1 MKRRQVITVGLTVLV
16 AVFMLVRA
24 IIFLHPSPGDGK
36 QKIHVRF
43 ESVEKI
49 APGTRVAFAGKPVG
63 EVSSVTLLSDVMERS
78 RQSAQIFP
86 YEAVLSIDSSV
97 RVYKTDEI
105 SVKTSGL
112 MGERFIVITPKPF
125 PFETEGELVLP
136 TNILYAQ
143 RVGSAEQAIQEISS
157 VAQKADATMDALTIL
172 IKGNQENIVV
182 ATKSFME
189 ATQSL
194 NCILTGLHE
203 NHFENKVNTFT
214 DTANSCAQQIDLLA
228 KKFNKSADGS
238 GTLGRLAKDP
248 QLYNS
253 AVIFLDEA
261 SQLLSDIDNYGV
273 FFHTSRDWQRENA
286 HRKDLSTLEEG
297 LTLRAKVRQKFAN
310 VNHAL
315 IDISTSI
322 EQAKSAL
329 KNEDFAQD
337 ENFKNEFIQNV
348 KEIQKELDTLH
359 EAIEN
364 LEIGSNEPEGEKS

>member
-97 RVYKTDEI
+97 RVYRTDEI

-125 PFETEGELVLP
+125 PPQTEGELVLP

-143 RVGSAEQAIQEISS
+143 RMGSAEQAIQEISC
-157 VAQKADATMDALTIL
+157 VAQKADATMDALTTL
-172 IKGNQENIVV
+172 IKGNQENIVL

-203 NHFENKVNTFT
+203 NHFGDKVNDFT
-214 DTANSCAQQIDLLA
+214 DTANSCAEQIELLA
-228 KKFNKSADGS
+228 KRFNKSADGN
-238 GTLGRLAKDP
+238 GTLGRLVKDP

-253 AVIFLDEA
+253 AVIFFDEA
-261 SQLLSDIDNYGV
+261 SQLMSDIDNYGV

-286 HRKDLSTLEEG
+286 LRKDLSTIEKG
-297 LTLRAKVRQKFAN
+297 LTLQAKVRQKFAN

-315 IDISTSI
+315 FDISTSI
-322 EQAKSAL
+322 EHAKGTL
-329 KNEDFAQD
+329 DNKDFAQD

-364 LEIGSNEPEGEKS
+364 LEIGSTEPEGKKP

>member
-97 RVYKTDEI
+97 RVYRTDEI

-125 PFETEGELVLP
+125 PPQTEGELVLP

-143 RVGSAEQAIQEISS
+143 PMGSAEQAIQEISG
-157 VAQKADATMDALTIL
+157 VAQKADATMDALTTL
-172 IKGNQENIVV
+172 IKGNQENIVL

-203 NHFENKVNTFT
+203 DHFGDKVNTFT
-214 DTANSCAQQIDLLA
+214 DTANSCAEQIELLA
-228 KKFNKSADGS
+228 RRFNKSADGN
-238 GTLGRLAKDP
+238 GTLGRLVKDP

-261 SQLLSDIDNYGV
+261 SQLMSDIDNYGV

-286 HRKDLSTLEEG
+286 LRKDLSTIENG
-297 LTLRAKVRQKFAN
+297 LTLKAKVRQKFAN

-315 IDISTSI
+315 IDISSSI
-322 EQAKSAL
+322 EHAKGTL
-329 KNEDFAQD
+329 DKKDFSQD
-337 ENFKNEFIQNV
+337 GSFKNEFIQNV

-364 LEIGSNEPEGEKS
+364 LEIGSTEPEGEKP